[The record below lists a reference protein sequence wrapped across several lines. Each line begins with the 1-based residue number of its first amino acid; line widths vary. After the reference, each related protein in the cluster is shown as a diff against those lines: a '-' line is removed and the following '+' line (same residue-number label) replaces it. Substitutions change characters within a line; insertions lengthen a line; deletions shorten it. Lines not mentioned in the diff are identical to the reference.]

1 LWKLYPKLPG
11 GAIQVID
18 EKAGLISDLFCDG
31 QDACVGECP
40 TEAIKVVE
48 REAEPYD
55 ERKVMENK
63 IKRYNNNNWWGN
75 QRVIR
80 DKVLP

>member
-1 LWKLYPKLPG
+1 LYPKLPG
-11 GAIQVID
+11 GALQIID
-18 EKAGLISDLFCDG
+18 GKAGLISDFFCDG
-31 QDACVGECP
+31 LGACVSECP
-40 TEAIKVVE
+40 TGAIKVAE
-48 REAEPYD
+48 REAGPYD

>member
-1 LWKLYPKLPG
+1 MDWMPVSVSVLPG
-11 GAIQVID
+11 AII
-18 EKAGLISDLFCDG
+18 
-31 QDACVGECP
+31 
-40 TEAIKVVE
+40 VVE